1 MRELFSKEVEAGKT
15 LRNSMEA
22 QEFYKFYVRQNLKRH
37 KNQYTT
43 TLSLLISEMLKK
55 YPSKN
60 IIIYFTSCRSLCYQ
74 MVPEDLI
81 PARQN
86 SLEAN
91 IDYILSQSEDGTSKD
106 RSVIAQEIKEESP
119 ERYDFG
125 KYP

>member
-1 MRELFSKEVEAGKT
+1 
-15 LRNSMEA
+15 
-22 QEFYKFYVRQNLKRH
+22 
-37 KNQYTT
+37 
-43 TLSLLISEMLKK
+43 MLKT

-60 IIIYFTSCRSLCYQ
+60 IIIYFTSCRSLCYK
-74 MVPEDLI
+74 MVHEDLV